1 MLDKFSSTPDYA
13 VNKKDY
19 LDDQIRENRDL
30 RSPGYLKLAEKEISY
45 RLKIVILF
53 VLDALAL
60 YLGWLVAFDHL
71 NHSGQHLNLY
81 FLQQEPAILSLFLTV
96 LGFLIFLFSAY
107 DLYRKGN
114 KSRNL
119 SNPIIAVFLAHIAVI
134 PIVLRFYEPSV
145 LDQLLVAGIITL
157 SLVTVQR
164 LTLNWTWSYVRQ
176 KYYPLKQR
184 ILLIGNPEELKS
196 SKTLLESSEVY
207 LIAGQLDLSKFHHD
221 EALHHALDKIN
232 YKELDEVFICSW
244 EAVKGAA
251 SLYWKL
257 RTIGVNWRILPINI
271 KLPARQAEIATI
283 IGVPTIRFAQSA
295 IVGIDFF
302 SKRVFDILV
311 SSLLLA
317 IIGFPLLVIAL
328 LIKLDSPGAILYRQ
342 TRVGLKGN
350 HFKICKFR
358 TMVENASEL
367 QQKLE
372 AQNEIQ
378 GGILFK
384 IKDDPRITR
393 IGKYLRR
400 YSLDELPQLFNV
412 LRGEMSLV
420 GPRPLPVR
428 DVAKFSQ
435 DHFFRQE
442 VLPGITG
449 LWQVSGRS
457 DTGSDGV
464 FDLDFEYIENW
475 SLGLDF
481 KILLQTVQV
490 VFQAKGA
497 Y

>member
-13 VNKKDY
+13 VGKKDY
-19 LDDQIRENRDL
+19 LADEISESRDL

-53 VLDALAL
+53 VLDSLAL
-60 YLGWLVAFDHL
+60 CLGWLVAFND
-71 NHSGQHLNLY
+71 GW
-81 FLQQEPAILSLFLTV
+81 QQFNFDLIAQNSDLSSLFLTV
-96 LGFLIFLFSAY
+96 LGFMVFLFSAY
-107 DLYRKGN
+107 DLYRKGD

-119 SNPIIAVFLAHIAVI
+119 SSPIKAVFLAHIAII
-134 PIVLRFYEPSV
+134 PIILRFYEPQVIYQLV
-145 LDQLLVAGIITL
+145 LGGLLTTF
-157 SLVTVQR
+157 LVTLQR
-164 LTLNWTWSYVRQ
+164 ITLNWIWSYVRQ
-176 KYYPLKQR
+176 KYYPLKQK
-184 ILLIGNPEELKS
+184 ILLIGNPEELERSRK
-196 SKTLLESSEVY
+196 LLESSEVY
-207 LIAGQLDLSKFHHD
+207 LIAGELDLSQFDDD
-221 EALHHALDKIN
+221 EALYLALDRIN

-271 KLPARQAEIATI
+271 KLPERQAEIATI

-302 SKRVFDILV
+302 SKRVFDVVV

-317 IIGFPLLVIAL
+317 VIGIPLLLIAL
-328 LIKLDSPGAILYRQ
+328 LIKLDSPGSILYRQ

-372 AQNEIQ
+372 QQNEVQ

-400 YSLDELPQLFNV
+400 YSLDELPQLLNV

-457 DTGSDGV
+457 DTNSDGV
-464 FDLDFEYIENW
+464 FNLDFEYIENW

-490 VFQAKGA
+490 VFLAKGA

>member
-1 MLDKFSSTPDYA
+1 MLDKFSSTPDYT
-13 VNKKDY
+13 VNKKDR
-19 LDDQIRENRDL
+19 LDDQMIESRDL

-45 RLKIVILF
+45 RLKITILF
-53 VLDALAL
+53 LMDSLALAL
-60 YLGWLVAFDHL
+60 GWSIAFDYSWAQLDSDFMHK
-71 NHSGQHLNLY
+71 N
-81 FLQQEPAILSLFLTV
+81 PAMFSLFLTV
-96 LGFLIFLFSAY
+96 LGFMIFLFSAY

-119 SNPIIAVFLAHIAVI
+119 SNPIKAVFLAHIAIV
-134 PIVLRFYEPSV
+134 PIVWRFYESQV
-145 LDQLLVAGIITL
+145 IYQLLLASIITI
-157 SLVTVQR
+157 SLVTLQR
-164 LTLNWTWSYVRQ
+164 LSLNWLWSYVRQ
-176 KYYPLKQR
+176 KYYPLKQK

-196 SKTLLESSEVY
+196 SRALLESSEVY
-207 LIAGQLDLSKFHHD
+207 LIAGQVDLSKFHQD
-221 EALHHALDKIN
+221 EALYLALDQIN

-257 RTIGVNWRILPINI
+257 RTIGVNWRILPINL

-317 IIGFPLLVIAL
+317 VIGLPLLVIAL
-328 LIKLDSPGAILYRQ
+328 LIKLDSPGAILYQQ

-400 YSLDELPQLFNV
+400 YSLDELPQLLNV

-457 DTGSDGV
+457 DTGSEGV

-475 SLGLDF
+475 SLALDF
-481 KILLQTVQV
+481 KILLQTIQV
-490 VFQAKGA
+490 VFLAKGA

>member
-13 VNKKDY
+13 VNKKDR
-19 LDDQIRENRDL
+19 LDDQMIESRDL

-45 RLKIVILF
+45 RLKITILF
-53 VLDALAL
+53 LMDSLALAL
-60 YLGWLVAFDHL
+60 GWSIAFDYSWAQLDSDFMHK
-71 NHSGQHLNLY
+71 N
-81 FLQQEPAILSLFLTV
+81 PAMFSLFLTV
-96 LGFLIFLFSAY
+96 LGFMIFLFSAY

-119 SNPIIAVFLAHIAVI
+119 SNPIKAVFLAHIAIV
-134 PIVLRFYEPSV
+134 PIVWRFYESQV
-145 LDQLLVAGIITL
+145 IYQLLLASIITI
-157 SLVTVQR
+157 SLVTLQR
-164 LTLNWTWSYVRQ
+164 LSLNWLWSYVRQ
-176 KYYPLKQR
+176 KYYPLKQK

-196 SKTLLESSEVY
+196 SKALLESSEVY
-207 LIAGQLDLSKFHHD
+207 LIAGQVDLSKFHQD
-221 EALHHALDKIN
+221 EALYLALDQIN

-257 RTIGVNWRILPINI
+257 RTIGVNWRILPINL

-317 IIGFPLLVIAL
+317 VIGLPLLVIAL
-328 LIKLDSPGAILYRQ
+328 LIKLDSPGAILYQQ

-400 YSLDELPQLFNV
+400 YSLDELPQLLNV

-457 DTGSDGV
+457 DTGSEGV

-475 SLGLDF
+475 SLALDF

-490 VFQAKGA
+490 VFLAKGA

>member
-13 VNKKDY
+13 VEKKGHLADE
-19 LDDQIRENRDL
+19 IGENRDL

-53 VLDALAL
+53 VLDSLAL
-60 YLGWLVAFDHL
+60 WLAWLVAF
-71 NHSGQHLNLY
+71 NHGWQHFDFDFMGQNP
-81 FLQQEPAILSLFLTV
+81 EISSLFLTV
-96 LGFLIFLFSAY
+96 LLFMGFLFSAY
-107 DLYRKGN
+107 DLYRKGD

-119 SNPIIAVFLAHIAVI
+119 SNPIKAVFLAHLAIV
-134 PIVLRFYEPSV
+134 PIILRFYESQIIYQLVIAGV
-145 LDQLLVAGIITL
+145 LTLVI
-157 SLVTVQR
+157 VTFQR
-164 LTLNWTWSYVRQ
+164 LTLNWIWSYVRQ
-176 KYYPLKQR
+176 KYYPLKQK
-184 ILLIGNPEELKS
+184 ILLIGNPDELES
-196 SKTLLESSEVY
+196 SRHLLESSEVY
-207 LIAGQLDLSKFHHD
+207 LIAGQLDLSKFDDD
-221 EALHHALDKIN
+221 EALYGALDQIN

-271 KLPARQAEIATI
+271 KLPERQAEIATI

-302 SKRVFDILV
+302 SKRVFDVVV

-317 IIGFPLLVIAL
+317 LIGLPLLVIAMV
-328 LIKLDSPGAILYRQ
+328 IKLDSPGSILYRQ

-372 AQNEIQ
+372 AQNEVQ

-400 YSLDELPQLFNV
+400 YSLDELPQLLNV

-475 SLGLDF
+475 SLALDF

-490 VFQAKGA
+490 VFLAKGA

>member
-1 MLDKFSSTPDYA
+1 MLDKFSSTPDFA
-13 VNKKDY
+13 IAKKGDLADEIVENK
-19 LDDQIRENRDL
+19 DL
-30 RSPGYLKLAEKEISY
+30 RSPGYLKLAEKELSY
-45 RLKIVILF
+45 RLKIIILF
-53 VLDALAL
+53 VMDSLAL
-60 YLGWLVAFDHL
+60 WLGWLAAF
-71 NHSGQHLNLY
+71 NHGWQNFNFNFIGQNPEI
-81 FLQQEPAILSLFLTV
+81 FSLFLTV
-96 LGFLIFLFSAY
+96 LGFMVFLFSAY
-107 DLYRKGN
+107 DLYRKGD
-114 KSRNL
+114 KSRNF
-119 SNPIIAVFLAHIAVI
+119 SSPIKAVFLAHVAIA
-134 PIVLRFYEPSV
+134 PIILRFYESQIIYQLVIASV
-145 LDQLLVAGIITL
+145 LTVLLVTFQRL
-157 SLVTVQR
+157 SL
-164 LTLNWTWSYVRQ
+164 NWVWSYVRQ
-176 KYYPLKQR
+176 KYYPLRQK
-184 ILLIGNPEELKS
+184 ILLIGNPNELKS
-196 SKTLLESSEVY
+196 SRSLLESSEVY
-207 LIAGQLDLSKFHHD
+207 LIAGEIDLSQFDDD
-221 EALHHALDKIN
+221 EALYQALDTIN

-271 KLPARQAEIATI
+271 KLPERQAEIATI

-302 SKRVFDILV
+302 SKRVFDVVV

-317 IIGFPLLVIAL
+317 IIGLPLLVIAL
-328 LIKLDSPGAILYRQ
+328 LIKLDSPGSILYRQ

-393 IGKYLRR
+393 IGKFLRR
-400 YSLDELPQLFNV
+400 YSLDELPQLLNV

-428 DVAKFSQ
+428 DVAKFSR

-464 FDLDFEYIENW
+464 FDLDFEYIKNW
-475 SLGLDF
+475 SLALDF
-481 KILLQTVQV
+481 RILLQTVQV
-490 VFQAKGA
+490 VFLAKGA

>member
-13 VNKKDY
+13 VEKKDY
-19 LDDQIRENRDL
+19 FADEMSENRDL

-53 VLDALAL
+53 VLDSLAL
-60 YLGWLVAFDHL
+60 WLGWLIAFNDSL
-71 NHSGQHLNLY
+71 RQFDFNFIGRNSQL
-81 FLQQEPAILSLFLTV
+81 ASLFLTV
-96 LGFLIFLFSAY
+96 LGFMVFLFSAY
-107 DLYRKGN
+107 DLYRKGD

-119 SNPIIAVFLAHIAVI
+119 SSPIKAVFLAHVAII
-134 PIVLRFYEPSV
+134 PIIIRFYESQIIYQLGIAAIATV
-145 LDQLLVAGIITL
+145 LLVTF
-157 SLVTVQR
+157 QR
-164 LTLNWTWSYVRQ
+164 LTLNWVWSYVRQ
-176 KYYPLKQR
+176 KYYPLKQK
-184 ILLIGNPEELKS
+184 ILLIGNPEELES
-196 SKTLLESSEVY
+196 SRQLLESSEVY
-207 LIAGQLDLSKFHHD
+207 LIAGQIDLSKFGDD
-221 EALHHALDKIN
+221 EALYEALDQIN

-271 KLPARQAEIATI
+271 KLPERQAEIATI

-302 SKRVFDILV
+302 SKRVFDIVV

-317 IIGFPLLVIAL
+317 VIGIPLLVIAL
-328 LIKLDSPGAILYRQ
+328 LIKLDSPGSILYRQ
-342 TRVGLKGN
+342 TRVGLKGS

-372 AQNEIQ
+372 AQNEVQ

-393 IGKYLRR
+393 VGRYLRR
-400 YSLDELPQLFNV
+400 YSLDELPQLLNV

-464 FDLDFEYIENW
+464 FNLDFEYIENW
-475 SLGLDF
+475 SLALDF

-490 VFQAKGA
+490 VFLAKGA

>member
-13 VNKKDY
+13 VNKKDR
-19 LDDQIRENRDL
+19 LDDQMIESRDL

-45 RLKIVILF
+45 RLKITILF
-53 VLDALAL
+53 LMDSLALAL
-60 YLGWLVAFDHL
+60 GWSIAFDYSWAQIDFDFMEK
-71 NHSGQHLNLY
+71 N
-81 FLQQEPAILSLFLTV
+81 PAMFSLFLTV
-96 LGFLIFLFSAY
+96 LGFMIFLFSAY

-119 SNPIIAVFLAHIAVI
+119 SNPIKAVFLAHIAIV
-134 PIVLRFYEPSV
+134 PIVWRFYESQV
-145 LDQLLVAGIITL
+145 IYQLLLASIITI
-157 SLVTVQR
+157 SLVTLQR
-164 LTLNWTWSYVRQ
+164 LSLNWVWFYVRQ
-176 KYYPLKQR
+176 KYYPLKQK

-196 SKTLLESSEVY
+196 SKALLESSEVY
-207 LIAGQLDLSKFHHD
+207 LIAGQLDLSKFHQD
-221 EALHHALDKIN
+221 EALYLALDQIN

-257 RTIGVNWRILPINI
+257 RTIGVNWRILPINL

-317 IIGFPLLVIAL
+317 VIGLPLLVIAL
-328 LIKLDSPGAILYRQ
+328 LIKLDSPGAILYQQ

-400 YSLDELPQLFNV
+400 YSLDELPQLLNV

-435 DHFFRQE
+435 AHFFRQE

-457 DTGSDGV
+457 DTGSEGV

-475 SLGLDF
+475 SLALDF

-490 VFQAKGA
+490 VFLAKGA

>member
-1 MLDKFSSTPDYA
+1 MLDKFSSTPDFRVDKKGYLA
-13 VNKKDY
+13 DEIVENK
-19 LDDQIRENRDL
+19 DL
-30 RSPGYLKLAEKEISY
+30 RSPGYLKLAEKELSY

-53 VLDALAL
+53 VLDSLAL
-60 YLGWLVAFDHL
+60 WLGWLVAF
-71 NHSGQHLNLY
+71 NQGWQNFNFNFIGQNP
-81 FLQQEPAILSLFLTV
+81 EILSLFMTV
-96 LGFLIFLFSAY
+96 LGFMLFLFSAY
-107 DLYRKGN
+107 DLYRKGD

-119 SNPIIAVFLAHIAVI
+119 SSPIKAVFLAHAATVPLI
-134 PIVLRFYEPSV
+134 LRFYESQIIYQLALASV
-145 LDQLLVAGIITL
+145 LTVLLVTFQRL
-157 SLVTVQR
+157 SL
-164 LTLNWTWSYVRQ
+164 NWVWSYVRQ
-176 KYYPLKQR
+176 KYYPLRQK
-184 ILLIGNPEELKS
+184 ILLIGNPEELARS
-196 SKTLLESSEVY
+196 RSLLESSEVY
-207 LIAGQLDLSKFHHD
+207 LIAGQLDLSQFEDD
-221 EALHHALDKIN
+221 ETLYQALDQIN
-232 YKELDEVFICSW
+232 YKGLDEVFICSW

-271 KLPARQAEIATI
+271 KLPERQAEIATI

-302 SKRVFDILV
+302 SKRVFDIVV

-317 IIGFPLLVIAL
+317 VIGIPLLLIAL
-328 LIKLDSPGAILYRQ
+328 LIKLDSPGSILYRQ

-372 AQNEIQ
+372 EQNEVQ

-400 YSLDELPQLFNV
+400 YSIDELPQLLNV

-428 DVAKFSQ
+428 DVAKFSR

-457 DTGSDGV
+457 DTNSDGV

-481 KILLQTVQV
+481 RILLQTVQV
-490 VFQAKGA
+490 VFLAKGA

>member
-13 VNKKDY
+13 VNRKDR
-19 LDDQIRENRDL
+19 LDGQMIESRDL

-45 RLKIVILF
+45 RLKITILF
-53 VLDALAL
+53 LMDSFALAL
-60 YLGWLVAFDHL
+60 GWLIAFDYSWEQLDFAFMHK
-71 NHSGQHLNLY
+71 N
-81 FLQQEPAILSLFLTV
+81 PAMFSLFLTV
-96 LGFLIFLFSAY
+96 LGFMIFLFSAY

-119 SNPIIAVFLAHIAVI
+119 SNPIKAVFLAHIAIV
-134 PIVLRFYEPSV
+134 PIVWRFYEAQV
-145 LDQLLVAGIITL
+145 IYQLLLASLITILLVTLQRL
-157 SLVTVQR
+157 SL
-164 LTLNWTWSYVRQ
+164 NWVWSYVRQ
-176 KYYPLKQR
+176 KYYPLKQK

-196 SKTLLESSEVY
+196 SRALLESSEVY
-207 LIAGQLDLSKFHHD
+207 LIAGQLDLSKFHQD
-221 EALHHALDKIN
+221 EALYLALDQIN

-244 EAVKGAA
+244 EAVKGVA

-257 RTIGVNWRILPINI
+257 RTIGVNWRILPINL

-302 SKRVFDILV
+302 SKRIFDILV

-317 IIGFPLLVIAL
+317 VIGLPLLVIAL
-328 LIKLDSPGAILYRQ
+328 LIKLDSPGAILYQQ
-342 TRVGLKGN
+342 TRVGLKGS

-400 YSLDELPQLFNV
+400 YSLDELPQLLNV

-457 DTGSDGV
+457 DTGSEGV

-475 SLGLDF
+475 SLALDF

-490 VFQAKGA
+490 VFLAKGA

>member
-1 MLDKFSSTPDYA
+1 MLDKFSSTANYA
-13 VNKKDY
+13 LSKNY
-19 LDDQIRENRDL
+19 LADEIAENRDL
-30 RSPGYLKLAEKEISY
+30 RSPGYLKLAEKEFSY
-45 RLKIVILF
+45 RLKIIVLCLMDSFALWASWFIAYADNWQEFNLSF
-53 VLDALAL
+53 V
-60 YLGWLVAFDHL
+60 WQ
-71 NHSGQHLNLY
+71 NS
-81 FLQQEPAILSLFLTV
+81 EILSLFLTI
-96 LGFLIFLFSAY
+96 LPFNIFLFSAY
-107 DLYRKGN
+107 DLYRKGD

-119 SNPIIAVFLAHIAVI
+119 SNVIKAVFLAHLSVI
-134 PIVLRFYEPSV
+134 PMIFRFYEPDIIYQLV
-145 LDQLLVAGIITL
+145 VAGFLTMLLVTF
-157 SLVTVQR
+157 QR
-164 LTLNWTWSYVRQ
+164 LTLNWIWAYVRQ
-176 KYYPLKQR
+176 NYYPLRQK
-184 ILLIGNPEELKS
+184 ILLIGNPKELER
-196 SKTLLESSEVY
+196 SKCLLESSEVFQ
-207 LIAGQLDLSKFHHD
+207 IAGQIDLSEFEDD
-221 EALHHALDKIN
+221 ESLYLALDRIN
-232 YKELDEVFICSW
+232 YKQLDEVFICSW

-257 RTIGVNWRILPINI
+257 RTIGVNWRILPIHI
-271 KLPARQAEIATI
+271 KLPAREVEIATI
-283 IGVPTIRFAQSA
+283 IGVPTIRLAHSA

-302 SKRVFDILV
+302 SKRIFDILV
-311 SSLLLA
+311 SSMLLSVIGLPMLA
-317 IIGFPLLVIAL
+317 IAAS
-328 LIKLDSPGAILYRQ
+328 IKLDSPGSILYQQ

-350 HFKICKFR
+350 HFKIWKFR

-372 AQNEIQ
+372 AQNEIK

-384 IKDDPRITR
+384 IKDDPRITKV
-393 IGKYLRR
+393 GKYLRR

-464 FDLDFEYIENW
+464 FNLDFEYIENW
-475 SLGLDF
+475 SLALDF
-481 KILLQTVQV
+481 KILLQTVRV
-490 VFQAKGA
+490 VFRAKGA

>member
-13 VNKKDY
+13 VGKNY
-19 LDDQIRENRDL
+19 LADEIAENRDL
-30 RSPGYLKLAEKEISY
+30 RSPGYLKLAGKELSY

-53 VLDALAL
+53 VLDSLSL
-60 YLGWLVAFDHL
+60 LIGWMVAGHDDWHRFNL
-71 NHSGQHLNLY
+71 NFIWQDSEM
-81 FLQQEPAILSLFLTV
+81 FSLFLTV
-96 LGFLIFLFSAY
+96 LAFMVFLFAAY
-107 DLYRKGN
+107 DLYRKGD

-119 SNPIIAVFLAHIAVI
+119 SNTITAIFLAHLAIVPIIFKFYDPKVIYQLMIAG
-134 PIVLRFYEPSV
+134 
-145 LDQLLVAGIITL
+145 LLTTV
-157 SLVTVQR
+157 LVTFQR
-164 LTLNWTWSYVRQ
+164 VTLNWVWAYIRQ
-176 KYYPLKQR
+176 KHRPLRQK
-184 ILLIGNPEELKS
+184 ILLIGNPEELAS
-196 SKTLLESSEVY
+196 SKNLLESSEVFQ
-207 LIAGQLDLSKFHHD
+207 IAGQLDLSEFDDD
-221 EALHHALDKIN
+221 ESLFIALDRIN
-232 YKELDEVFICSW
+232 YKDLDEVFVCSW

-271 KLPARQAEIATI
+271 KLPERQAEIATI
-283 IGVPTIRFAQSA
+283 IGVPTIRFAHSA

-302 SKRVFDILV
+302 SKRIFDVLV
-311 SSLLLA
+311 SSALLA
-317 IIGFPLLVIAL
+317 VFGLPMLFIAA
-328 LIKLDSPGAILYRQ
+328 LIKVDSPGSILYKQ

-350 HFKICKFR
+350 HFKIWKFR
-358 TMVENASEL
+358 TMVENASDL

-372 AQNEIQ
+372 QQNEVQ

-384 IKDDPRITR
+384 IKDDPRITTV
-393 IGKYLRR
+393 GKYLRR

-428 DVAKFSQ
+428 DVAKFSP

-464 FDLDFEYIENW
+464 FNLDFEYIKNW
-475 SLGLDF
+475 SLALDF
-481 KILLQTVQV
+481 KILLQTFQV
-490 VFQAKGA
+490 VFGAKGA